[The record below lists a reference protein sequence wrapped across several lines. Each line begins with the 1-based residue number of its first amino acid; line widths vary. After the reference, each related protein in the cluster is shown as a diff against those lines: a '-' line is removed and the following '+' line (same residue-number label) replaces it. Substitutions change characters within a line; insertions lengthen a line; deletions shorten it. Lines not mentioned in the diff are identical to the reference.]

1 MTSKDML
8 VGFVHRR
15 KRRELGVGIC
25 ILRIVEVVKVG
36 TDDRADVFE
45 VGIGGEHGIVKVVV
59 GLVHSFRDEVNAVS
73 CIVLQGVNAV
83 VECSNILFIGLS
95 FENES

>member
-15 KRRELGVGIC
+15 KRRELGVGIG

-36 TDDRADVFE
+36 TDYRADVFE
-45 VGIGGEHGIVKVVV
+45 VGIGGEHGVVKVVV
-59 GLVHSFRDEVNAVS
+59 VLVHSFGDEVNAVS
-73 CIVLQGVNAV
+73 CIVLQGVNAM
-83 VECSNILFIGLS
+83 VECANILFIGLS
-95 FENES
+95 FENEG